1 MVRESLGGVTPSRT
15 TLEKGSPHLKHNS
28 LWEGTRLG
36 LVVATTI
43 WIWLAGVDA
52 IVGQPLRTFTVL
64 GGIAQFTLLHY
75 LLNVAYGIAI
85 VSAIHRA
92 AREPSLVMGVA
103 FGFFILEFGFV
114 MLTILLSHL
123 GLGELAWV
131 RILGGNLVGAAV
143 AAILLFRTHPL
154 AQGLRRAEA
163 QDYD

>member
-1 MVRESLGGVTPSRT
+1 V
-15 TLEKGSPHLKHNS
+15 KHNS

-43 WIWLAGVDA
+43 WVWLAAVDA
-52 IVGQPLRTFTVL
+52 IVGQPFRTFTVL

-75 LLNVAYGIAI
+75 LLNVAYGVA
-85 VSAIHRA
+85 VVWALHRA

-103 FGFFILEFGFV
+103 FGFFILEFGFA

-131 RILGGNLVGAAV
+131 RILGGNLVGAAL
-143 AAILLFRTHPL
+143 AAVLLFRTHPIVREL
-154 AQGLRRAEA
+154 RQAQTE
-163 QDYD
+163 DDD

>member
-1 MVRESLGGVTPSRT
+1 M
-15 TLEKGSPHLKHNS
+15 KHNS

-43 WIWLAGVDA
+43 WVWLAAVDA
-52 IVGQPLRTFTVL
+52 IVGQPFRTFTVL

-75 LLNVAYGIAI
+75 LLNVAYGVAI
-85 VSAIHRA
+85 VWALHRA

-103 FGFFILEFGFV
+103 FGFFILEFGFA

-131 RILGGNLVGAAV
+131 RILGGNLVGAAL
-143 AAILLFRTHPL
+143 AAVLLFRTHPIVREL
-154 AQGLRRAEA
+154 RQAQTE
-163 QDYD
+163 DDD

>member
-1 MVRESLGGVTPSRT
+1 M
-15 TLEKGSPHLKHNS
+15 KHHSS

-52 IVGQPLRTFTVL
+52 IVGQPFRTFNVL

-75 LLNVAYGIAI
+75 VLNLTYGIAI
-85 VSAIHRA
+85 VWALHRA

-143 AAILLFRTHPL
+143 AAVLLLRTHPVVQEL
-154 AQGLRRAEA
+154 RQAAAQEN
-163 QDYD
+163 D